1 MGTDFFIITLIVVA
15 TPGTGA
21 LFTIATGLS
30 EGRRKALVAAV
41 GCTLGIL
48 PHMTAAITGLAA
60 ILHGS
65 ALAFNLVKACGVAY
79 LIYMAVGLM
88 RSKQTN
94 AAGEAKQ
101 LTSDVAIIRRAI
113 LINLLN
119 PKLSLFF
126 LAFMPQF
133 IDPEGTDALA
143 RMMTASFIFI
153 ALTLGVFAVY
163 GLFASSLRNQVI
175 ARPHIMTRINRTFGL
190 AFLAMAARLALTER

>member
-1 MGTDFFIITLIVVA
+1 MNTDFFIITLIVVA

-30 EGRRKALVAAV
+30 EGRRKSLVAAF

-48 PHMTAAITGLAA
+48 PHMAAAITGLAA

-65 ALAFNLVKACGVAY
+65 ALAFNLVKTCGVAY
-79 LIYMAVGLM
+79 LIYMAVGLI
-88 RSKQTN
+88 RSKQ
-94 AAGEAKQ
+94 AAPTDSLKP
-101 LTSDVAIIRRAI
+101 LTSDAAIIRRAI

-133 IDPEGTDALA
+133 INPEGSNALA
-143 RMMTASFIFI
+143 QMMTASLIFI
-153 ALTLGVFAVY
+153 AVTFAVFAVY

-175 ARPHIMTRINRTFGL
+175 ARPHIMTRVNRVFGL